1 MKSMGED
8 SMFFMFEWKS
18 SDKLDDSNDAEDGN
32 DEDCSI
38 YTVDAFIIKNYTARL
53 PAAIRALV
61 VSIYI
66 DKIDMMILLISLS
79 FELFSASSTTS

>member
-32 DEDCSI
+32 DEI
-38 YTVDAFIIKNYTARL
+38 VVFIQ
-53 PAAIRALV
+53 
-61 VSIYI
+61 
-66 DKIDMMILLISLS
+66 
-79 FELFSASSTTS
+79 